1 MVKIK
6 LPSYW
11 ILLQVLG
18 LAGLAISIPSCS
30 KSSQTITD
38 STCITRVV
46 TKATDYQV
54 SAADLQSILALFKAN
69 QLSTAN
75 LQFLSYSTYYDRG
88 IALGYPGSPGYIG
101 PAALVWATPFFNGLP
116 AWVGG
121 EFFTFDAGKYQ
132 PGGTYDGYTG
142 PIPTAYIT
150 NHQTLSN
157 LRVAFLAHVSES
169 GTVGGANNSPGRFPY
184 SASDYADSCLLVTLG
199 YIDASMI
206 PGSTT
211 PPETALV
218 KVWSVTPLQEGLPT
232 VNVEDDNGLAWGVVV
247 AIP

>member
-11 ILLQVLG
+11 ILLQVLW
-18 LAGLAISIPSCS
+18 LVGLAISIPSCS

-38 STCITRVV
+38 STCVTRVV
-46 TKATDYQV
+46 PKATDYQV
-54 SAADLQSILALFKAN
+54 SAADLESILALFKAN
-69 QLSTAN
+69 HLSTAN
-75 LQFLSYSTYYDRG
+75 LQFLSYSTYG
-88 IALGYPGSPGYIG
+88 L
-101 PAALVWATPFFNGLP
+101 AAQVWATPFYNGLP

-142 PIPTAYIT
+142 PAPNTDT
-150 NHQTLSN
+150 TTHQTLSN
-157 LRVAFLAHVSES
+157 LRQAFLAHIAES
-169 GTVGGANNSPGRFPY
+169 GVVGGASNSSGSFPY
-184 SASDYADSCLLVTLG
+184 TANSYADSCLLVTLG
-199 YIDASMI
+199 YMDASRI

-218 KVWSVTPLQEGLPT
+218 KVWTVTALHGGVPAVT
-232 VNVEDDNGLAWGVVV
+232 VEDDNGFAWPVVFIV
-247 AIP
+247 P